1 MRYFQFRSQLTEASP
16 YLTGDELMKDRNPDR
31 KETFLNFINNP
42 TPFKT
47 KDGKEIII
55 PPKIAL
61 QSDPPTEYDNV
72 KVFTTWAAG
81 KNKTVP
87 FTLYGYDVKDT
98 EQTPIP
104 INTKNSVSPLIKGAE
119 FGGSKFVAGGKE
131 AASLKPADIGIDAGG
146 AEYTAESLLQAI
158 KGNQKLQATEIGRK
172 VIDAATQIANKD
184 NTFDLSELSSGEFA
198 AFRDDAGEYLGPLM
212 MLKGMATFTGDVE
225 QAFFD
230 HVGLTSFDQMKMVF
244 PTAKNARLA
253 DAEGAVAGFENPV
266 SGNKIWISVKGG
278 KSGKG
283 AAFSMGQ
290 FEVPKELKEK
300 NPRAV
305 AFLELQDK
313 TTTKNSAFL
322 NANFFYKMEAQGFR
336 LYMDREITESEISE
350 AIAGKTFPKYL
361 DTILD
366 KLKVNNFAKFLE
378 DKDNPVQK
386 YKNIFYAFE
395 ALTSKV
401 VNKDNALPNFAPV
414 VRETLQQNF
423 IKLSNKMAPQNIS
436 DANAMNSVITWPNRE
451 MATGQVEVAVSSSM
465 KEGPRSKL
473 RMKVN

>member
-1 MRYFQFRSQLTEASP
+1 
-16 YLTGDELMKDRNPDR
+16 
-31 KETFLNFINNP
+31 
-42 TPFKT
+42 
-47 KDGKEIII
+47 
-55 PPKIAL
+55 
-61 QSDPPTEYDNV
+61 
-72 KVFTTWAAG
+72 
-81 KNKTVP
+81 
-87 FTLYGYDVKDT
+87 
-98 EQTPIP
+98 
-104 INTKNSVSPLIKGAE
+104 
-119 FGGSKFVAGGKE
+119 
-131 AASLKPADIGIDAGG
+131 
-146 AEYTAESLLQAI
+146 
-158 KGNQKLQATEIGRK
+158 
-172 VIDAATQIANKD
+172 
-184 NTFDLSELSSGEFA
+184 
-198 AFRDDAGEYLGPLM
+198 
-212 MLKGMATFTGDVE
+212 
-225 QAFFD
+225 
-230 HVGLTSFDQMKMVF
+230 
-244 PTAKNARLA
+244 
-253 DAEGAVAGFENPV
+253 
-266 SGNKIWISVKGG
+266 
-278 KSGKG
+278 
-283 AAFSMGQ
+283 MGQ